1 MKNKNQTNK
10 DPQKHKHTVK
20 IPAAPGGLAEQV
32 TYKGKGQLV
41 QTPSDFSATTRN
53 TWRQEYQKSKGY
65 IFWNLSHPRLLYI
78 A

>member
-41 QTPSDFSATTRN
+41 KTPSDFSATTHN
-53 TWRQEYQKSKGY
+53 T
-65 IFWNLSHPRLLYI
+65 
-78 A
+78 